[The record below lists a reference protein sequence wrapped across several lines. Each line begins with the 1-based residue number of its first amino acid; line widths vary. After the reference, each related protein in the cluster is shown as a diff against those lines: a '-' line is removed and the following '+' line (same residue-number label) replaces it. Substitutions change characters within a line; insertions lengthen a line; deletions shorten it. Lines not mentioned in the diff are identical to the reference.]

1 MTEYKMTKSAEL
13 FARAQNSLPG
23 GVNSVARLAPPAVL
37 PHPPYF
43 TRGKGSHIW
52 DVDGHEYVDFALGYG
67 PLILGHCPPNLI
79 AAVEDVIENRGTTNG
94 ICHDLE
100 IEAAERVVRNLPAV
114 DVVRFGNSGT
124 ESVMIALRIARGV
137 TGKEKIVRFE
147 GCYHGWSDVI
157 HWNTRSPLG
166 AIGLKHAPR
175 HVPATAGIAE
185 PYGQCLIIQPWN
197 DPDVLRKT
205 IKRRA
210 HEIAAI
216 ITEPIL
222 CNLGATMP
230 KEGYLQFLREICT
243 ENDILLIFDEVITAF
258 RLGLS
263 GAQGHFGVLPDI
275 TTMAKALGGGY
286 PVSAVGG
293 RRDVMALL
301 SQSAITSAGTYN
313 GNLLCMAAVKETVGT
328 LEQPGVYEKLH
339 ALGDRLRK
347 GLQEASYEA
356 GIPAVAQGAGPV
368 SQIWFQENPISNYRE
383 GAVSK
388 SQAIHPL
395 FIHEIYKRGVM
406 VNPSQYGV
414 WYISTAHTERDIDFA
429 IGAAREA
436 LRVVKTLL

>member
-1 MTEYKMTKSAEL
+1 
-13 FARAQNSLPG
+13 
-23 GVNSVARLAPPAVL
+23 
-37 PHPPYF
+37 
-43 TRGKGSHIW
+43 
-52 DVDGHEYVDFALGYG
+52 
-67 PLILGHCPPNLI
+67 
-79 AAVEDVIENRGTTNG
+79 
-94 ICHDLE
+94 
-100 IEAAERVVRNLPAV
+100 
-114 DVVRFGNSGT
+114 
-124 ESVMIALRIARGV
+124 
-137 TGKEKIVRFE
+137 
-147 GCYHGWSDVI
+147 
-157 HWNTRSPLG
+157 
-166 AIGLKHAPR
+166 
-175 HVPATAGIAE
+175 VPATAGIAE

-263 GAQGHFGVLPDI
+263 GAQGYFGVMPDI

-293 RRDVMALL
+293 KKEIMDLL
-301 SQSAITSAGTYN
+301 GQNAITSAGTYN

-328 LEQPGVYEKLH
+328 LEKPGVYEKLH
-339 ALGDRLRK
+339 ALGDRLRR
-347 GLQEASYEA
+347 GLAETSREA

-368 SQIWFQENPISNYRE
+368 SQIWFQEKPIANYRE
-383 GAVSK
+383 GAASK

-395 FIHEIYKRGVM
+395 FIHELYKRGVM

-414 WYISTAHTERDIDFA
+414 WYISTAHTEQDIDFA
-429 IGAAREA
+429 VEAARGA
-436 LRVVKTLL
+436 LRAVKTLL

>member
-13 FARAQNSLPG
+13 FERAKRSLPG
-23 GVNSVARLAPPAVL
+23 GMDSVARVPPPQVL

-43 TRGKGSHIW
+43 ERGKGSRIW
-52 DVDGHEYVDFALGYG
+52 DVDGNEYVDYALGFG
-67 PLILGHCPPNLI
+67 PLILGHCPPELI
-79 AAVEDVIENRGTTNG
+79 PAVEDVIENRGTTFG
-94 ICHDLE
+94 ICHNLE
-100 IEAAERVVRNLPAV
+100 IEAAERVVKHLPAV
-114 DVVRFGNSGT
+114 DLVRFGNSGT
-124 ESVMIALRIARGV
+124 ESVMIALRLARGA

-147 GCYHGWSDVI
+147 GAYHGWSDVI

-166 AIGLKHAPR
+166 SIGLKHAPR
-175 HVPATAGIAE
+175 LVPGTAGIAE

-205 IKRRA
+205 IRRRA

-216 ITEPIL
+216 ITEPIM

-263 GAQGHFGVLPDI
+263 GAQGHFGVQPDI

-293 RRDVMALL
+293 KREIMDLMG
-301 SQSAITSAGTYN
+301 QHAITSAGTYN
-313 GNLLCMAAVKETVGT
+313 GNLLCLAAVKATIEA
-328 LEQPGVYEKLH
+328 LEKPGVYERLH

-347 GLQEASYEA
+347 GLEDVIHEA
-356 GIPAVAQGAGPV
+356 GIPAVAQGVGPV
-368 SQIWFQENPISNYRE
+368 LQVWFQETPIANYRE
-383 GAVSK
+383 AAVSK

-395 FIHEIYKRGVM
+395 FVRALYKRGVM
-406 VNPSQYGV
+406 LNPGQFGV
-414 WYISTAHTERDIDFA
+414 WYISTAHTEQDIDLT
-429 IGAAREA
+429 IEAARGAIQE
-436 LRVVKTLL
+436 VKAQL

>member
-13 FARAQNSLPG
+13 FERAKRSLPG
-23 GVNSVARLAPPAVL
+23 GVNSVARLAPHDVL

-43 TRGKGSHIW
+43 TGGKGSHIW

-100 IEAAERVVRNLPAV
+100 IEAAEKVVGHLPAV

-166 AIGLKHAPR
+166 AIGAKHAPR
-175 HVPATAGIAE
+175 LVPATAGIAE
-185 PYGQCLIIQPWN
+185 PYGQCLVIQPWN

-216 ITEPIL
+216 ITEPIM

-263 GAQGHFGVLPDI
+263 GAQGYFGVMPDI

-293 RRDVMALL
+293 RREVMEML
-301 SQSAITSAGTYN
+301 SQNAITSAGTYN
-313 GNLLCMAAVKETVGT
+313 GNLLCMAAVKETVRT

-347 GLQEASYEA
+347 GLAEASHEA

-368 SQIWFQENPISNYRE
+368 AQIWFQEKPIANYRE
-383 GAVSK
+383 GASSK
-388 SQAIHPL
+388 SQAIHPF
-395 FIHEIYKRGVM
+395 FIRELYKRGVM

-414 WYISTAHTERDIDFA
+414 WYISTAHSEQDIDFA
-429 IGAAREA
+429 IEAARGA
-436 LRVVKTLL
+436 LQVVKTLL